1 MIISNILNFGY
12 SQIALLIK
20 KLGFLRLRSELA
32 TLLNKKPQKN
42 FLRFVYCKSKIV
54 NRQLNYASQELH
66 VTKFTMSSLETDCE
80 R

>member
-20 KLGFLRLRSELA
+20 KSGFLRLRSEPA
-32 TLLNKKPQKN
+32 TLLNKKPQK

-80 R
+80 RW